1 MRAIGAAPV
10 ALLGAAALALTAPA
24 ATAYAATS
32 GGASS
37 ATGYTVTPS
46 VIVPGSQVILAA
58 RGCSTTA
65 TAGSGVFDT
74 VTIPR
79 GAAVATTV
87 DRDAKPGAAYE
98 VTFICNTSPG
108 STAKA
113 GLTVRAASDAPA
125 TSTPASPAGVQGGLG
140 GSVDRMNAAEIAAGT
155 ALAVVTA
162 TGTIY
167 VIRERKG
174 SRPH

>member
-24 ATAYAATS
+24 ATAYAETS

-46 VIVPGSQVILAA
+46 VIAPGSQVTLAA

-79 GAAVATTV
+79 GEAVAATV
-87 DRDAKPGAAYE
+87 DWDAKPGAAYE
-98 VTFICNTSPG
+98 VTFICNAPPG

-113 GLTVRAASDAPA
+113 ALTVGAPSGA
-125 TSTPASPAGVQGGLG
+125 PTGTPGPPAGVLSGAEGGD
-140 GSVDRMNAAEIAAGT
+140 DRMNAAEIAAGT

-167 VIRERKG
+167 VVRERRQ

>member
-1 MRAIGAAPV
+1 MRAIGVAPV
-10 ALLGAAALALTAPA
+10 ALLGAAVLALTAPA
-24 ATAYAATS
+24 ATAWAETS

-46 VIVPGSQVILAA
+46 VIAPGSQVGLAA

-79 GAAVATTV
+79 GGTAAATV
-87 DRDAKPGAAYE
+87 DRDARPGAVYQ

-108 STAKA
+108 VTAKV
-113 GLTVRAASDAPA
+113 GLTVGTPSAAPTASAPVA
-125 TSTPASPAGVQGGLG
+125 PAGVRGGLG
-140 GSVDRMNAAEIAAGT
+140 GDIGRVNAAEIAAGT

-167 VIRERKG
+167 VVRQRKE

>member
-1 MRAIGAAPV
+1 MRVIGVAPV
-10 ALLGAAALALTAPA
+10 ALLGAAALVPTVA
-24 ATAYAATS
+24 AASAYAATS
-32 GGASS
+32 TGASS

-46 VIVPGSQVILAA
+46 VIAPGSQVVLAA

-79 GAAVATTV
+79 GGTAAATV
-87 DRDAKPGAAYE
+87 DRDARPGTAYE
-98 VTFICNTSPG
+98 VTFICNTSPD
-108 STAKA
+108 STAKV
-113 GLTVRAASDAPA
+113 GLTVGKASGAP
-125 TSTPASPAGVQGGLG
+125 TPGAPVAPAGVQGPLG
-140 GSVDRMNAAEIAAGT
+140 DGVDRTRAAEVAAGT

-162 TGTIY
+162 TAAIH
-167 VIRERKG
+167 VVRLRKG